1 MADTIRD
8 RREWS
13 ADEVCM
19 NKETKYEGMIA
30 MKLGVHLPV
39 AGKGASPET
48 IMQVAIEAERIGLD
62 SVWSWERLMRPTVP
76 IALGGAGGPVM
87 DAPEMFGIVYD
98 PIETLSYVAARTSR
112 ITLGTSVLDALFQS
126 PIILAR
132 RLATLDRFS
141 DGRLVVGIGQGWMD
155 QEFEA
160 AGVSMKRRG
169 AGFEE
174 HILAMRAVWG
184 PDPVSFE
191 GRFYRIP
198 EADIGPKPVRPGGP
212 RLMAGAASPT
222 AIERAGRLGVGLTM
236 VIFDWDTI
244 RENIETFRAAASA
257 AGHDRDTLPIMLQVN
272 GNVTAEPL
280 DERGPLLGS
289 PEQVA
294 ANLDQAAELGVDH
307 IYWNSDDNP
316 LSQLPLLADLRRG

>member
-1 MADTIRD
+1 MT
-8 RREWS
+8 S
-13 ADEVCM
+13 V
-19 NKETKYEGMIA
+19 
-30 MKLGVHLPV
+30 KLGVHLPV
-39 AGKGASPET
+39 AGRGASPGV
-48 IMQVAIEAERIGLD
+48 IAQVAEEAERIGLD

-76 IALGGAGGPVM
+76 IPLGGAGGPVM
-87 DAPEMFGIVYD
+87 DAPEDFGTVYD
-98 PIETLSYVAARTSR
+98 PVETLSYVAARTSR

-132 RLATLDRFS
+132 RLATLDRLS
-141 DGRLVVGIGQGWMD
+141 DGRLVAGVGQGWME

-174 HILAMRAVWG
+174 HIQAMRAVWG

-198 EADIGPKPVRPGGP
+198 EADIGPKPVRPDGP
-212 RLMAGAASPT
+212 RLMLGAGSPAA
-222 AIERAGRLGVGLTM
+222 AERAGRLGVGLTL

-244 RENIETFRAAASA
+244 RETIVTFRTAADA
-257 AGHDRDTLPIMLQVN
+257 AGHDLETLPVMLQVN
-272 GNVTAEPL
+272 GNVTAEPP
-280 DERGPLLGS
+280 DERGPLIGS

-294 ANLDQAAELGVDH
+294 ADIDRAAKLGVGH
-307 IYWNSDDNP
+307 IYWNTDGDP
-316 LSQLPLLADLRRG
+316 LRQLPLLAQLRSDDR

>member
-1 MADTIRD
+1 
-8 RREWS
+8 
-13 ADEVCM
+13 
-19 NKETKYEGMIA
+19 

-48 IMQVAIEAERIGLD
+48 IMQVALEAERLGLD

-87 DAPEMFGIVYD
+87 DAPEMFGLVYD

-132 RLATLDRFS
+132 RLATLDQLC
-141 DGRLVVGIGQGWMD
+141 DGRLFVGIGQGWMD

-174 HILAMRAVWG
+174 HILAMRAIWG

-212 RLMAGAASPT
+212 RLLAGAGSSAG
-222 AIERAGRLGVGLTM
+222 IERAGRLGVGLTL

-244 RENIETFRAAASA
+244 REAVETFRAAGSA
-257 AGHDRDTLPIMLQVN
+257 AGHDPDTLPIMLQVN

-294 ANLDQAAELGVDH
+294 ADLDQAAELGVEH
-307 IYWNSDDNP
+307 VYWNSNDDP
-316 LSQLPLLADLRRG
+316 LSQLPLLAELRRG

>member
-1 MADTIRD
+1 MR
-8 RREWS
+8 
-13 ADEVCM
+13 
-19 NKETKYEGMIA
+19 
-30 MKLGVHLPV
+30 LGVHLPV
-39 AGKGASPET
+39 AGKGAAPS
-48 IMQVAIEAERIGLD
+48 IILQVAVEAERIGLD
-62 SVWSWERLMRPTVP
+62 SVWSWERLMRPRAP
-76 IALGGAGGPVM
+76 IAMGGAGGPVM
-87 DAPEMFGIVYD
+87 DAPEAFGIVYD
-98 PIETLSYVAARTSR
+98 PIETLAYVAAQTSR

-132 RLATLDRFS
+132 RLATLDRLS
-141 DGRLVVGIGQGWMD
+141 DGRLVVGVGQGWME

-174 HILAMRAVWG
+174 HILAMQAVWG

-212 RLMAGAASPT
+212 RLMLGAGSTAA
-222 AIERAGRLGVGLTM
+222 AERAGRLGLGLTL

-244 RENIETFRAAASA
+244 RETIETFRTAAGA
-257 AGHDRDTLPIMLQVN
+257 AGHDADTLPIMLQVN
-272 GNVTAEPL
+272 GTVTAEPL

-289 PEQVA
+289 TDQVA
-294 ANLDQAAELGVDH
+294 ADLDQAAKLGIEHV
-307 IYWNSDDNP
+307 YWNSDDDP
-316 LSQLPLLADLRRG
+316 LSQLPLLERLRRG

>member
-1 MADTIRD
+1 
-8 RREWS
+8 
-13 ADEVCM
+13 
-19 NKETKYEGMIA
+19 

-48 IMQVAIEAERIGLD
+48 IMQVALEAERLGLD

-87 DAPEMFGIVYD
+87 DAPEMFGLVYD

-132 RLATLDRFS
+132 RLATLDQLS

-174 HILAMRAVWG
+174 HILAMRAIWG

-212 RLMAGAASPT
+212 RLLAGAGSSAG
-222 AIERAGRLGVGLTM
+222 IERAGRLGVGLTL

-244 RENIETFRAAASA
+244 REAVETFRAAGSA
-257 AGHDRDTLPIMLQVN
+257 AGHDPDTLPIMLQVN

-294 ANLDQAAELGVDH
+294 ADLDQAAELGVEH
-307 IYWNSDDNP
+307 VYWNSNDDP
-316 LSQLPLLADLRRG
+316 LSQLPLLAELRRG

>member
-1 MADTIRD
+1 
-8 RREWS
+8 
-13 ADEVCM
+13 
-19 NKETKYEGMIA
+19 

-48 IMQVAIEAERIGLD
+48 IMQVALEAERLGLD

-87 DAPEMFGIVYD
+87 DAPEMFGLVYD

-132 RLATLDRFS
+132 RLATLDQLS
-141 DGRLVVGIGQGWMD
+141 AGRLFVGIGQGWMD

-212 RLMAGAASPT
+212 RLLAGAGSSAG
-222 AIERAGRLGVGLTM
+222 IERAGRLGVGLTL

-244 RENIETFRAAASA
+244 HEAIETFRAAASA
-257 AGHDRDTLPIMLQVN
+257 AAHDPDALPIMLQVN

-289 PEQVA
+289 PDQVA
-294 ANLDQAAELGVDH
+294 ADLDQAAELGVEH
-307 IYWNSDDNP
+307 VYWNSNDDP
-316 LSQLPLLADLRRG
+316 LSQLPLLAELRRG

>member
-1 MADTIRD
+1 MR
-8 RREWS
+8 
-13 ADEVCM
+13 
-19 NKETKYEGMIA
+19 
-30 MKLGVHLPV
+30 LGVHLPV
-39 AGKGASPET
+39 AGKGASPN
-48 IMQVAIEAERIGLD
+48 IILQVAVEAERIGLD

-76 IALGGAGGPVM
+76 IALGGAGGPVI
-87 DAPEMFGIVYD
+87 DAPEAFGIVYD
-98 PIETLSYVAARTSR
+98 PIETLAYVAAHTSR

-141 DGRLVVGIGQGWMD
+141 DGRLVVGVGQGWME

-174 HILAMRAVWG
+174 HILAMRAVWR

-198 EADIGPKPVRPGGP
+198 EADIGPKPVRPDGP
-212 RLMAGAASPT
+212 QLMAGAGST
-222 AIERAGRLGVGLTM
+222 AATERAGRLGLGLTL
-236 VIFDWDTI
+236 VIVEWDTI
-244 RENIETFRAAASA
+244 RETIETFRMAAGA
-257 AGHDRDTLPIMLQVN
+257 AGHDPDTLPIMLQVN
-272 GNVTAEPL
+272 GNITTQPL
-280 DERGPLLGS
+280 DQRGPLLGS

-294 ANLDQAAELGVDH
+294 SDLDQASKLGIEHV
-307 IYWNSDDNP
+307 YWNSDDDP
-316 LSQLPLLADLRRG
+316 LSQLPLLEQLRRG

>member
-1 MADTIRD
+1 MT
-8 RREWS
+8 
-13 ADEVCM
+13 
-19 NKETKYEGMIA
+19 A
-30 MKLGVHLPV
+30 MRLGVHLPV
-39 AGKGASPET
+39 AGKGASPS
-48 IMQVAIEAERIGLD
+48 IILQVAAEAERIGLD

-87 DAPEMFGIVYD
+87 DAPEAFGIVYD
-98 PIETLSYVAARTSR
+98 PIETLAYVAAQTSR

-132 RLATLDRFS
+132 RLATLDRLS
-141 DGRLVVGIGQGWMD
+141 DGRLVVGVGQGWME
-155 QEFEA
+155 QEFQA

-212 RLMAGAASPT
+212 RLMAGAGST
-222 AIERAGRLGVGLTM
+222 AAAERAGRLGVGLTL

-244 RENIETFRAAASA
+244 RETIETFRQAAGA
-257 AGHDRDTLPIMLQVN
+257 AGHDADTLPIMLQVN

-289 PEQVA
+289 TDQVA
-294 ANLDQAAELGVDH
+294 ADLDQAAKLGIEHV
-307 IYWNSDDNP
+307 YWNSDDDP
-316 LSQLPLLADLRRG
+316 LSQLPLLERLRRR

>member
-1 MADTIRD
+1 MT
-8 RREWS
+8 
-13 ADEVCM
+13 
-19 NKETKYEGMIA
+19 A
-30 MKLGVHLPV
+30 MRLGVHLPV
-39 AGKGASPET
+39 AGKGASPD
-48 IMQVAIEAERIGLD
+48 IILQVAIEAERIGLD

-76 IALGGAGGPVM
+76 IALGGAGPVM
-87 DAPEMFGIVYD
+87 DAPEAFGIVYD
-98 PIETLSYVAARTSR
+98 PIETLAYVAAHTSR

-141 DGRLVVGIGQGWMD
+141 DGRLIVGIGQGWME

-184 PDPVSFE
+184 ADPVSFK

-198 EADIGPKPVRPGGP
+198 QADIGPKPVRPGGP
-212 RLMAGAASPT
+212 RLMAGAASPAAT
-222 AIERAGRLGVGLTM
+222 ERAGRLGVGLTL

-244 RENIETFRAAASA
+244 HEIIETFRTAAIA
-257 AGHDRDTLPIMLQVN
+257 AGHDPSTLPIMLQVN
-272 GNVTAEPL
+272 GNITAQPL

-289 PEQVA
+289 TDQVA
-294 ANLDQAAELGVDH
+294 ADLDHATKIGVEH
-307 IYWNSDDNP
+307 VYWNSADDP
-316 LSQLPLLADLRRG
+316 LSQLPLLEQLRRG

>member
-1 MADTIRD
+1 MR
-8 RREWS
+8 
-13 ADEVCM
+13 
-19 NKETKYEGMIA
+19 
-30 MKLGVHLPV
+30 LGVHLPV

-48 IMQVAIEAERIGLD
+48 ILQVAVEAERIGLD

-76 IALGGAGGPVM
+76 IPLGGAGGPVM

-98 PIETLSYVAARTSR
+98 PIETLAYVAAQTGR

-132 RLATLDRFS
+132 RLATLDQFS
-141 DGRLVVGIGQGWMD
+141 DGRLIVGIGQGWME
-155 QEFEA
+155 QEFQA

-212 RLMAGAASPT
+212 RLMAGAGSPV
-222 AIERAGRLGVGLTM
+222 AAERAGRLGVGLTL

-244 RENIETFRAAASA
+244 RDTIEIFRTAAST
-257 AGHDRDTLPIMLQVN
+257 AGHDLAILPIMLQVN
-272 GNVTAEPL
+272 GNITAEPI
-280 DERGPLLGS
+280 DEHGPLLGS

-294 ANLDQAAELGVDH
+294 ADLDHAAKLGVEH
-307 IYWNSDDNP
+307 VYWNSADDP
-316 LSQLPLLADLRRG
+316 LSQLPFLEQLAKA

>member
-1 MADTIRD
+1 MR
-8 RREWS
+8 
-13 ADEVCM
+13 
-19 NKETKYEGMIA
+19 
-30 MKLGVHLPV
+30 LGVHLPV
-39 AGKGASPET
+39 AGKGASPG
-48 IMQVAIEAERIGLD
+48 IILQVAVEAKRTGLD

-76 IALGGAGGPVM
+76 IALGGVGGPVM
-87 DAPEMFGIVYD
+87 DAPEAFGIVYD
-98 PIETLSYVAARTSR
+98 PIETLAYVAAQTSR

-141 DGRLVVGIGQGWMD
+141 DGRLVVGVGQGWME

-212 RLMAGAASPT
+212 RLVSGAGSTAA
-222 AIERAGRLGVGLTM
+222 AERAGRLGVGLTL
-236 VIFDWDTI
+236 VIFDWDTV
-244 RENIETFRAAASA
+244 RETIGTFRTAAGA
-257 AGHDRDTLPIMLQVN
+257 AGHDADTLPIMLQVN
-272 GNVTAEPL
+272 GNVTTEPL
-280 DERGPLLGS
+280 AERGPLLGS
-289 PEQVA
+289 TDQVA
-294 ANLDQAAELGVDH
+294 AVLDQAAKLGIEHV
-307 IYWNSDDNP
+307 YWNSDDDP
-316 LSQLPLLADLRRG
+316 LSQLPLLGQLRRG

>member
-1 MADTIRD
+1 
-8 RREWS
+8 
-13 ADEVCM
+13 
-19 NKETKYEGMIA
+19 

-39 AGKGASPET
+39 AGRGASPEA
-48 IMQVAIEAERIGLD
+48 IAQVAVEAERIGLD

-87 DAPEMFGIVYD
+87 DAPDTFGLVYD
-98 PIETLSYVAARTSR
+98 PVETLSYVAAKTSR

-126 PIILAR
+126 PVILAR

-141 DGRLVVGIGQGWMD
+141 DGRLVAGIGQGWME
-155 QEFEA
+155 QEFIA
-160 AGVSMKRRG
+160 AGVSMRRRG

-174 HILAMRAVWG
+174 HISVMRAVWG

-198 EADIGPKPVRPGGP
+198 EADIGPKPVRPDGP
-212 RLMAGAASPT
+212 RLTAGAGSLA
-222 AIERAGRLGVGLTM
+222 AVERAGRLGVGLTL
-236 VIFDWDTI
+236 VIFDWETI
-244 RENIETFRAAASA
+244 GVSIEAFRAAASA
-257 AGHDRDTLPIMLQVN
+257 AGHDPETLPIMLQVN

-280 DERGPLLGS
+280 EERGPLLGS

-294 ANLDQAAELGVDH
+294 TDLEQAAGLGVEH
-307 IYWNSDDNP
+307 VYWNSADDP
-316 LSQLPLLADLRRG
+316 LTQLPQLDQLRRG

>member
-1 MADTIRD
+1 
-8 RREWS
+8 
-13 ADEVCM
+13 
-19 NKETKYEGMIA
+19 
-30 MKLGVHLPV
+30 
-39 AGKGASPET
+39 
-48 IMQVAIEAERIGLD
+48 
-62 SVWSWERLMRPTVP
+62 MRPTVP

-132 RLATLDRFS
+132 RLATLDQLS
-141 DGRLVVGIGQGWMD
+141 DGRLFAGIGQGWMD

-174 HILAMRAVWG
+174 HIMAMRAVWG

-212 RLMAGAASPT
+212 RLLAGAGSSA
-222 AIERAGRLGVGLTM
+222 AIERAGRIGVGLTL

-244 RENIETFRAAASA
+244 REAVETFRAAASA
-257 AGHDRDTLPIMLQVN
+257 AGHDPDTLPIMLQVN
-272 GNVTAEPL
+272 GNVTTEPL

-289 PEQVA
+289 SEQVA
-294 ANLDQAAELGVDH
+294 ADLDQAAELGVEH
-307 IYWNSDDNP
+307 VYWNSNDDP
-316 LSQLPLLADLRRG
+316 LSQLPLLAELRRG